1 MELLSPAKLNLGLWL
16 LKKRKDGYHEI
27 FTIFQA
33 ISLFDRISI
42 KEGPMRVET
51 SSGIPQEEN
60 LVYKALKEMEKALGK
75 EIEVQVFIEKTIPVG
90 SGLGGG
96 SSNVATVLKAVNEM
110 LGNPLSFNQ
119 LLEIASK
126 VSSDA
131 PFFLYGGSAIGR
143 GKGEI
148 IQPIDLPAFRFVVI
162 YPQVQVS
169 TKMIY
174 SLVSSKEL
182 TQDLD
187 GDKIVDCLRKEEFE
201 VLNNELGRLCAEV
214 VPQVGEVLRFLKDLG
229 YKALVSGSGSAVFFV
244 GELENGLRKAC
255 QLRGWRVYQVESLGC
270 SSTGR
275 APDFGSGGSWFESRH
290 PSFPTKK

>member
-1 MELLSPAKLNLGLWL
+1 MELLSPANLNLGLWL

-33 ISLFDRISI
+33 ISLFDRVWI
-42 KEGPMRVET
+42 KEGPLRVET
-51 SSGIPQEEN
+51 SNGIPQEEN
-60 LVYKALKEMEKALGK
+60 LVYKALRLMEHFLGK
-75 EIEVQVFIEKTIPVG
+75 ELEVQVFIEKNIPVG

-110 LGNPLSFNQ
+110 LGNPLSFEQ

-131 PFFLYGGSAIGR
+131 PFFLYGGSAVGKGR
-143 GKGEI
+143 GDEI
-148 IQPIDLPAFRFVVI
+148 YPIELPPFKFVVI

-169 TKMIY
+169 TKMVY
-174 SLVSSKEL
+174 SLVGPREL
-182 TQDLD
+182 TPDLD
-187 GDKIVDCLRKEEFE
+187 DDKIIDCLRRGEFE
-201 VLNNELGRLCAEV
+201 ILSNELGKLCAEV
-214 VPQVGEVLRFLKDLG
+214 VPQVGEVLRFLESLG
-229 YKALVSGSGSAVFFV
+229 HKALVSGSGSAVFFV
-244 GELENGLRKAC
+244 GELEDRLKKAC

-290 PSFPTKK
+290 PSFSTKK

>member
-75 EIEVQVFIEKTIPVG
+75 EIEVQVFIEKNIPVG